1 MVYESVSFTSQIVA
15 QDQNLKVDQMKT
27 EEQKTLEDIARAF
40 QCADVNDLNDVETD
54 IVMILTEAGYIGMDK
69 VYTEDGDYMYSELYA
84 TLDE

>member
-1 MVYESVSFTSQIVA
+1 
-15 QDQNLKVDQMKT
+15 MKT

-84 TLDE
+84 ALDE

>member
-1 MVYESVSFTSQIVA
+1 
-15 QDQNLKVDQMKT
+15 MKT

-69 VYTEDGDYMYSELYA
+69 VYTEDGDYIYSELYA

>member
-1 MVYESVSFTSQIVA
+1 
-15 QDQNLKVDQMKT
+15 MKT
-27 EEQKTLEDIARAF
+27 KEQKTLEDIARAF

-69 VYTEDGDYMYSELYA
+69 VYTEDGNYMYSELYA